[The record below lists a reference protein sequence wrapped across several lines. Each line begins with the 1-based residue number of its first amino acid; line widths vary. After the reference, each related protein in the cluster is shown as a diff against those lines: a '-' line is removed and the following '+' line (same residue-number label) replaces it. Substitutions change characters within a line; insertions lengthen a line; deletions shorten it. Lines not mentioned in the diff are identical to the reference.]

1 MGLGRVKTHC
11 GECGGKTD
19 KADDRY
25 SGRVSVTK
33 FASVIPSFKSFTP
46 VWCSSIGGAGETSSP
61 SFVRWRAT
69 IVALGLLRALDL

>member
-33 FASVIPSFKSFTP
+33 FASIIPSFKSFTP

-61 SFVRWRAT
+61 RCEVAGKSVPCRAK
-69 IVALGLLRALDL
+69 LGDVE